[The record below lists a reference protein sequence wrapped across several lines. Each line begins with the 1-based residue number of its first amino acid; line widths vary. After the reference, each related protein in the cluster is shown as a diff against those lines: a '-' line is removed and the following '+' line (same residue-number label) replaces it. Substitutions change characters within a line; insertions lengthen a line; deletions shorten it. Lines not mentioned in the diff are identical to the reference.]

1 MKNEFNCLIRLEEQ
15 PEEYPEEQR
24 EHSNVGKCYTQM
36 TVHGVLI
43 AVYKADLCTHHVDVV
58 VNASNEDLKHIG
70 GLAWALLQAAG
81 PELQAECDGVVR
93 MSGSLQAGDAVITG
107 AGKLPCKQ
115 VIHAVGPRWK
125 EQDAEKCVY
134 LLKKTIK
141 KSLQLAET
149 YNHRSI
155 AFPSVSGGIF
165 GFPLHKCVNAIVSA
179 IKKTLEEFKRD
190 SSLKEIHL
198 VDITEDNVQA
208 FIKAL
213 KEVFSD
219 DVPLNNPVHQTSIV
233 HRPTKRIASRSNMN
247 FALVTTEE
255 GLNIML
261 KKGNIE
267 DASTDGVVISVG
279 GDLQL
284 EKGQLA
290 KALLSKAGPRLQS
303 DLNDEGLGK
312 SPVEGSVFTTRGYN
326 LSCCYV
332 FHAVTPGWSQGS
344 ESAVKILGKIVTKCL
359 QTAEELSL
367 KSITFPAIGTG
378 ILGFPSSVVA
388 KSLFDKVYEFSSK
401 KKTNSLREVHF
412 LLHPKDVNNIQA
424 FSNEFER
431 RCGNDVDEASKG
443 TAFFGPISNPARDV
457 YEMRI
462 GSITFQVAAGD
473 ITKETGDVIVNISN
487 QAFNLKTGVSKAIL
501 EGAGKEVEN
510 ECAELALQPNDGYI
524 TTEAGSLPCKKIIHF
539 VARDDIKVP
548 VSKVLQECEL
558 QQYTSVTFPAIGTG
572 QAGRFP
578 DLVADEMMDA
588 ITDFARSNSTPS
600 VKTIK
605 IVIFQ
610 PHLLNV
616 FHTSMKKRENDG
628 KTKSKSLI
636 SRVTSFLIPE
646 KHPPKEK
653 RKAVLESKVD
663 QAVVQICGE
672 SEKEVEKAETWLK
685 STILKEQFQKE
696 INDDAI
702 LDFDEAENEEL
713 CDLQRRLNIAL
724 FLGDNFIRITGFN
737 NDVWF
742 AFSSIQQMILRVKTA
757 KYEAIKAELYQ
768 NLVEWKYSE
777 KDSYVSFDSMTN
789 MYLESAFVRK
799 QKDVSVIINKKKYK
813 VDTEGR
819 YATNVEGHRITLIR
833 IDKSADL
840 ESTTLPEKW
849 DDMQNQQLKIVE
861 LKPDTKDYRQVKERF
876 LNTSPSLNLKIEKI
890 ERVQN
895 PSLWKAYQIKKCQ
908 MDDKNGN
915 NSNEKFLFHGTS
927 AESLT
932 FINNHGFNRS
942 YAGMHAA
949 QYGNGTYF
957 AVNASY
963 SANDTYSKP
972 DANGKKHMYLARVL
986 VGQYS
991 QGTQGAI
998 TPAAKNV
1005 GNTVDLFDS
1014 STDNVNNPSMFII
1027 FNDIQAYPE
1036 YLITFTR

>member
-1 MKNEFNCLIRLEEQ
+1 MQ
-15 PEEYPEEQR
+15 
-24 EHSNVGKCYTQM
+24 
-36 TVHGVLI
+36 
-43 AVYKADLCTHHVDVV
+43 
-58 VNASNEDLKHIG
+58 
-70 GLAWALLQAAG
+70 
-81 PELQAECDGVVR
+81 
-93 MSGSLQAGDAVITG
+93 
-107 AGKLPCKQ
+107 
-115 VIHAVGPRWK
+115 
-125 EQDAEKCVY
+125 
-134 LLKKTIK
+134 
-141 KSLQLAET
+141 
-149 YNHRSI
+149 
-155 AFPSVSGGIF
+155 
-165 GFPLHKCVNAIVSA
+165 
-179 IKKTLEEFKRD
+179 
-190 SSLKEIHL
+190 
-198 VDITEDNVQA
+198 
-208 FIKAL
+208 
-213 KEVFSD
+213 
-219 DVPLNNPVHQTSIV
+219 
-233 HRPTKRIASRSNMN
+233 
-247 FALVTTEE
+247 
-255 GLNIML
+255 
-261 KKGNIE
+261 
-267 DASTDGVVISVG
+267 
-279 GDLQL
+279 
-284 EKGQLA
+284 
-290 KALLSKAGPRLQS
+290 
-303 DLNDEGLGK
+303 
-312 SPVEGSVFTTRGYN
+312 
-326 LSCCYV
+326 
-332 FHAVTPGWSQGS
+332 
-344 ESAVKILGKIVTKCL
+344 
-359 QTAEELSL
+359 
-367 KSITFPAIGTG
+367 
-378 ILGFPSSVVA
+378 
-388 KSLFDKVYEFSSK
+388 
-401 KKTNSLREVHF
+401 
-412 LLHPKDVNNIQA
+412 
-424 FSNEFER
+424 
-431 RCGNDVDEASKG
+431 
-443 TAFFGPISNPARDV
+443 
-457 YEMRI
+457 
-462 GSITFQVAAGD
+462 
-473 ITKETGDVIVNISN
+473 
-487 QAFNLKTGVSKAIL
+487 
-501 EGAGKEVEN
+501 
-510 ECAELALQPNDGYI
+510 
-524 TTEAGSLPCKKIIHF
+524 KKIIHF

-742 AFSSIQQMILRVKTA
+742 AFSSIQEMILRVKTA